1 MSGRADSAAS
11 FVARCHGQQPSI
23 SVSSEKLRKVRI
35 STIAASSPTLS
46 NVKGAR
52 DTYDL
57 EPFGELIDQ
66 GVYLLSRHAS
76 PLVFLRRLVEIVWSY
91 VAKQIGNYAAS
102 RRLCLTTLPEFR
114 MDVYGLAST
123 MTVA

>member
-46 NVKGAR
+46 NVKGA
-52 DTYDL
+52 
-57 EPFGELIDQ
+57 
-66 GVYLLSRHAS
+66 VM
-76 PLVFLRRLVEIVWSY
+76 VEIMS
-91 VAKQIGNYAAS
+91 APTNNSSPS
-102 RRLCLTTLPEFR
+102 RMPRPISEL
-114 MDVYGLAST
+114 
-123 MTVA
+123 

>member
-1 MSGRADSAAS
+1 MRIRRTPAPGPHAIAPERPRGYENSADD
-11 FVARCHGQQPSI
+11 
-23 SVSSEKLRKVRI
+23 
-35 STIAASSPTLS
+35 
-46 NVKGAR
+46 NR

-76 PLVFLRRLVEIVWSY
+76 PLVFLRRLREIVWSY
-91 VAKQIGNYAAS
+91 GAKQIGNYAAS